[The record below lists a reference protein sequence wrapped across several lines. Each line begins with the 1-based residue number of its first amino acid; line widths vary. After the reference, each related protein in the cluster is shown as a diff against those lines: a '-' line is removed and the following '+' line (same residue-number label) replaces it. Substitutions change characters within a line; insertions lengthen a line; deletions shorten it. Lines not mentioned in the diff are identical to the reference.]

1 MQPSFPGECP
11 RVLGFG
17 AGERALAA
25 LSVFFA
31 NSRWLRI
38 GHARLAF
45 FWWFCVGRG
54 LLYCCFCKLAL
65 GANSRMRVKCSFCEF
80 ASGAHWPLG
89 VLCVFCEFALGACLR
104 TCVGHVRVGCV
115 LGMRVLRYFTNLRRA
130 HTGHLASCVFFVNLR
145 WARV

>member
-1 MQPSFPGECP
+1 MVFFFSFSVQPSFPGECP

-54 LLYCCFCKLAL
+54 L
-65 GANSRMRVKCSFCEF
+65 
-80 ASGAHWPLG
+80 
-89 VLCVFCEFALGACLR
+89 R

-115 LGMRVLRYFTNLRRA
+115 LRKRVGRFSTNLRRA
-130 HTGHLASCVFFVNLR
+130 HIGHLASCVFFVNLR
-145 WARV
+145 WARVGGLALAICALDGVGDSRWIIFR